1 MERKINKII
10 LHCTATP
17 EGRHVSVD
25 DIRRWHI
32 DRGWSDIGYHYVIDL
47 HGMIHEGRPLHRPGA
62 HTKGHN
68 SNSIG
73 VAYVGGMDID
83 MSCPMDTRTDEQKET
98 LDFFLKYLKNIYPNA
113 EIFGHRDFS
122 SKDCPSFD
130 ARSEYK
136 NISEMYSE

>member
-1 MERKINKII
+1 
-10 LHCTATP
+10 
-17 EGRHVSVD
+17 
-25 DIRRWHI
+25 
-32 DRGWSDIGYHYVIDL
+32 
-47 HGMIHEGRPLHRPGA
+47 MIHEGRPLHRPGA